1 MMAQGFLCPVC
12 GYNDTLA
19 PPYADGQDD
28 WYQEICPS
36 CGTQF
41 GYDDCTRTHHELRQ
55 RWLDGG
61 ARWWSPDPQPPN
73 FNGVDQLKI
82 AGLLD

>member
-1 MMAQGFLCPVC
+1 MAKGFVCPVC
-12 GYNDTLA
+12 GYNDPA
-19 PPYADGQDD
+19 CPPYADKQDE

-41 GYDDCTRTHHELRQ
+41 GYGDASLSHEELRRRWLASGANWWSPNPPPSTFDGMKELRQ
-55 RWLDGG
+55 
-61 ARWWSPDPQPPN
+61 
-73 FNGVDQLKI
+73 

>member
-12 GYNDTLA
+12 GYNDASA

-41 GYDDCTRTHHELRQ
+41 GYDDCTSTHQELRQ

-61 ARWWSPDPQPPN
+61 ARWWSPGPQPPD
-73 FNGVDQLKI
+73 FKGVEQLKI